1 MARDAPPFKPRCTP
15 PARGQEVAPG
25 GRATP
30 GIVTL
35 FFTPPRP
42 ELRGII
48 RSHAKKGEGGG
59 VCDPRVFCA
68 SKMPNFLARWRVRG
82 RPAVR
87 GPAGTGSVGDGGQ
100 GRVVPTNI
108 ACISVCGK
116 KKILVPHSPALS
128 PCVWNKKICSR
139 KKRSHAATN
148 WPGGSYHKPADES
161 SCILPF
167 VQLPRNPPRFLWISC
182 VPSLLLLHLSSCTQ
196 RPPICFVSLS
206 VAEDRKCSAPK
217 KIVKSAT
224 FHTVLPA
231 VCPSSCRIQTE
242 AARLRGI
249 VLLERAL
256 EMKQS
261 FLPFAA
267 ESARLEQLVLATAPA
282 QEYLSVWASDRR
294 HSGRRMGVLTLA

>member
-1 MARDAPPFKPRCTP
+1 MSPMARDAPPFKPRCTP

-100 GRVVPTNI
+100 GRVVPKNI
-108 ACISVCGK
+108 ACISVCGTK
-116 KKILVPHSPALS
+116 KYALGKS
-128 PCVWNKKICSR
+128 VRLQQPTGR
-139 KKRSHAATN
+139 GAATTSLQTN
-148 WPGGSYHKPADES
+148 PLASSPLYNCQEIHLASYGYLAS
-161 SCILPF
+161 
-167 VQLPRNPPRFLWISC
+167 
-182 VPSLLLLHLSSCTQ
+182 HLSSCSIC
-196 RPPICFVSLS
+196 PP
-206 VAEDRKCSAPK
+206 A
-217 KIVKSAT
+217 
-224 FHTVLPA
+224 
-231 VCPSSCRIQTE
+231 
-242 AARLRGI
+242 
-249 VLLERAL
+249 
-256 EMKQS
+256 
-261 FLPFAA
+261 
-267 ESARLEQLVLATAPA
+267 
-282 QEYLSVWASDRR
+282 
-294 HSGRRMGVLTLA
+294 HSGHPSVLFLCL